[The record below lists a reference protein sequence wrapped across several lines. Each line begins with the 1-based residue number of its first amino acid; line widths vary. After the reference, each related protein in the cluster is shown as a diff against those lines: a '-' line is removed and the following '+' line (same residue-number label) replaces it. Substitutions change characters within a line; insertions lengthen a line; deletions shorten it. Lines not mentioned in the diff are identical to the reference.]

1 MADKVLIIL
10 SSCGFAALFFT
21 LFFYLKKRRDGAL
34 GPGIDA
40 LTAILPNANCGAC
53 GNPGC
58 RELARKIL
66 KGKSPPDACVSG
78 GSLTA
83 VRVARFLGLEEDS
96 YRNWY

>member
-10 SSCGFAALFFT
+10 SSCGLAALFFT
-21 LFFYLKKRRDGAL
+21 FFFYIKKRRDGAF

-40 LTAILPNANCGAC
+40 LTEMLPNANCGAC

-66 KGKSPPDACVSG
+66 RGKAAPDACVSG

-83 VRVARFLGLEEDS
+83 VRLARFLGLEEDS
-96 YRNWY
+96 YRNRY